1 MSSESK
7 PNLFVVSSPS
17 GGGKSTLVQAA
28 LQRVPGLAFSVSFTT
43 RQPRP
48 NERQDREYHFVSE
61 EEFLGLRD
69 RGQLLEWAEVHGNFY
84 GTSKEQVNESLSQGV
99 DLILD
104 IDVQGARQIH
114 RAETGAILVFVM
126 PPSAETLRQRLIN
139 RSTDPSYNIE
149 RRLKNAYAEV
159 RAWNEFDY
167 IIVNDDLDRAVS
179 SLVAIILAARQRT
192 PRQSPA
198 VNAILKTFGG

>member
-28 LQRVPGLAFSVSFTT
+28 LQRVPSLAFSVSFTT

-61 EEFLGLRD
+61 EEFLKLRD
-69 RGQLLEWAEVHGNFY
+69 GGQLLEWAEVHGNFY

-114 RAETGAILVFVM
+114 LAEAGAILVFVM

-149 RRLKNAYAEV
+149 RRLKNAYGEV

-198 VNAILKTFGG
+198 VNAILKTFGE

>member
-84 GTSKEQVNESLSQGV
+84 GTSKEQVDGSLSQGV

-114 RAETGAILVFVM
+114 RAEAGAILVFVM

-149 RRLKNAYAEV
+149 RRLQNAYGEV

-198 VNAILKTFGG
+198 VNAILKTFGE